1 MTINMMLTGENL
13 DPDLLY
19 RLIRFT
25 ILPYFSR
32 IIIAKCL
39 FIIPPNRDI
48 MLTTPFSP
56 GGRMESSVWN
66 NALKLLSYDSDID
79 SFAYESVISKMSV
92 AYDDN
97 DVLILAARDE
107 YSLSLV
113 KGQKLGKTIEDAIKT
128 ANNGKACA
136 VKYILEGDE
145 KALNSSVNAEKK
157 VVRQTRTEAVTST
170 GLTGEFTFANFVV
183 GDCNRFAHASAVSVA
198 SKPGQKQRNPFFL
211 WGNSGLGKTH
221 LMKAIGNAVLEQ
233 HPEKKVIYTTCE
245 AFTNAFIATINT
257 NKYTEFR
264 NKFRTV
270 DVLLIDD
277 IQFLIGKEGVQTEF
291 FNTFEA
297 LIEAG
302 KQIVITCDKAPSNLT
317 ELNSRLISRFQDGI
331 MFDVQPPDFET
342 RKAILLSKLENES
355 FTLSDEIINYICENV
370 TTNIRQLNGAF
381 NTISSYITL
390 ANGEL
395 TLDDVQKILI
405 PLIQPNKKKY
415 LTPEMI
421 IKAVSNYYDLTPDKL
436 TSKLRNADVSTA
448 RNVAMYMCREYL
460 ELKYE
465 KIGQLFG
472 GRKHTTVM
480 HGCDN
485 VDENKELKAQ
495 AEEIYKAMT

>member
-1 MTINMMLTGENL
+1 MG
-13 DPDLLY
+13 
-19 RLIRFT
+19 
-25 ILPYFSR
+25 
-32 IIIAKCL
+32 
-39 FIIPPNRDI
+39 
-48 MLTTPFSP
+48 
-56 GGRMESSVWN
+56 SSVWDR
-66 NALKLLSYDSDID
+66 ALILLQHDPNIDIVT
-79 SFAYESVISKMSV
+79 YESILCKMSV
-92 AYDDN
+92 SYSDN
-97 DVLILAARDE
+97 DVLVLAARDE

-113 KGQKLGKTIEDAIKT
+113 KGQKLNKNIESAIKAANEGKT
-128 ANNGKACA
+128 CA
-136 VKYILEGDE
+136 VKFILEGDE
-145 KALNSSVNAEKK
+145 NALNASVNSEKK
-157 VVRQTRTEAVTST
+157 AVRQAKSDIPTST
-170 GLTGEFTFANFVV
+170 GLNGEFTFANFVV

-221 LMKAIGNAVLEQ
+221 LMKAIGNKILEEQ
-233 HPEKKVIYTTCE
+233 PGKKVIYTTCE
-245 AFTNAFIATINT
+245 AFTNAFIATIQ
-257 NKYTEFR
+257 NKNYTEFR

-277 IQFLIGKEGVQTEF
+277 IQFLIGKESVQTEF

-302 KQIVITCDKAPSNLT
+302 KQIVITCDKAPANLT
-317 ELNSRLISRFQDGI
+317 ELDNRLTSRFQDGI

-342 RKAILLSKLENES
+342 RKAIILSKLANES

-405 PLIQPNKKKY
+405 PLIQPNKKRY
-415 LTPEMI
+415 LTPEMVI
-421 IKAVSNYYDLTPDKL
+421 NAVSYYYDLTPDKL
-436 TSKLRNADVSTA
+436 TSKLRSAEISTA
-448 RNVAMYMCREYL
+448 RNVAMFICRDYL

-485 VDENKELKAQ
+485 VDENPELKAQ
-495 AEEIYKAMT
+495 AEEIYKSMT

>member
-1 MTINMMLTGENL
+1 MG
-13 DPDLLY
+13 
-19 RLIRFT
+19 
-25 ILPYFSR
+25 
-32 IIIAKCL
+32 
-39 FIIPPNRDI
+39 
-48 MLTTPFSP
+48 
-56 GGRMESSVWN
+56 SSVWEK
-66 NALKLLSYDSDID
+66 ALDILKFD
-79 SFAYESVISKMSV
+79 ENINIVTYESILCKMTVVHS
-92 AYDDN
+92 DN
-97 DVLILAARDE
+97 DVLVLAARDE
-107 YSLSLV
+107 YSLDLV
-113 KGQKLGKTIEDAIKT
+113 KGQKLNKIIENAIKT
-128 ANNGKACA
+128 ANEGKSCA
-136 VKYILEGDE
+136 VKFILAGDE
-145 KALNSSVNAEKK
+145 NALNASVNSEKK
-157 VVRQTRTEAVTST
+157 AARQAKSEVVTST
-170 GLTGEFTFANFVV
+170 GLNGEFTFANFVV

-221 LMKAIGNAVLEQ
+221 LMKAIGNAILEQ
-233 HPEKKVIYTTCE
+233 QPDKRVIYTTCE
-245 AFTNAFIATINT
+245 AFTNAYIACINT
-257 NKYTEFR
+257 NNYTDFR
-264 NKFRTV
+264 KKFRTV

-342 RKAILLSKLENES
+342 RKAIFLSKLENES
-355 FTLSDEIINYICENV
+355 FNLSDEIIDYVCENV

-381 NTISSYITL
+381 NTISSYVTL

-395 TLDDVQKILI
+395 TLDDIRKIVD
-405 PLIQPNKKKY
+405 PLVSGNKKY
-415 LTPEMI
+415 LTPDI
-421 IKAVSNYYDLTPDKL
+421 VINAVANYYDLTPDKL
-436 TSKLRNADVSTA
+436 TSKLRSAEISTA
-448 RNVAMYMCREYL
+448 RNVAMFICRDYL

-485 VDENKELKAQ
+485 VDEDPELKKQ
-495 AEEIYKAMT
+495 AEEIYKHIT

>member
-1 MTINMMLTGENL
+1 
-13 DPDLLY
+13 
-19 RLIRFT
+19 
-25 ILPYFSR
+25 
-32 IIIAKCL
+32 
-39 FIIPPNRDI
+39 
-48 MLTTPFSP
+48 
-56 GGRMESSVWN
+56 MESSVWN
-66 NALKLLSYDSDID
+66 NALQLLKFDENIDIVT
-79 SFAYESVISKMSV
+79 YESILCKMSV
-92 AYDDN
+92 AHSDD
-97 DVLILAARDE
+97 DVLVLAARDE
-107 YSLSLV
+107 YSLNLV
-113 KGQKLGKTIEDAIKT
+113 KGQKLNKIIENAIRAANSGKT
-128 ANNGKACA
+128 CA
-136 VKYILEGDE
+136 VKFILEGDDN
-145 KALNSSVNAEKK
+145 ALNSSVNSEKK
-157 VVRQTRTEAVTST
+157 AARQAKSEIPTTT
-170 GLTGEFTFANFVV
+170 GLNGEFTFSNFVV

-198 SKPGQKQRNPFFL
+198 ANPGQKQRNPFFL

-257 NKYTEFR
+257 SKYTDFR
-264 NKFRTV
+264 NKYRTV

-342 RKAILLSKLENES
+342 RKAIFLSKLENEN
-355 FTLSDEIINYICENV
+355 FTLSDEIIDYVCENV

-381 NTISSYITL
+381 NTISSYVTL

-395 TLDDVQKILI
+395 TLEDVQKIII
-405 PLIQPNKKKY
+405 PIVNPNKKKY
-415 LTPEMI
+415 LTPEMVI
-421 IKAVSNYYDLTPDKL
+421 NAVANYYDLTPDKL
-436 TSKLRNADVSTA
+436 TSKLRSADISAA
-448 RNVAMYMCREYL
+448 RNVAMFICRDHL

-465 KIGQLFG
+465 KIGSIFG

-480 HGCDN
+480 HGCEN
-485 VDENKELKAQ
+485 VDEDKDLKKA
-495 AEEIYKAMT
+495 AEEIIKNIT

>member
-1 MTINMMLTGENL
+1 MDSSIWDNARQLLKFDEN
-13 DPDLLY
+13 
-19 RLIRFT
+19 
-25 ILPYFSR
+25 
-32 IIIAKCL
+32 
-39 FIIPPNRDI
+39 
-48 MLTTPFSP
+48 
-56 GGRMESSVWN
+56 
-66 NALKLLSYDSDID
+66 ID
-79 SFAYESVISKMSV
+79 MVTYESILCKMRVVHS
-92 AYDDN
+92 DN
-97 DVLILAARDE
+97 DVLVLAARDE
-107 YSLSLV
+107 YSLNLV
-113 KGQKLGKTIEDAIKT
+113 KGQKLNKIIEKAIKA
-128 ANNGKACA
+128 ANNGKSCA
-136 VKYILEGDE
+136 VKFILEGDE
-145 KALNSSVNAEKK
+145 NALNSSVNSEKK
-157 VVRQTRTEAVTST
+157 AARQAKSEIPTSN
-170 GLTGEFTFANFVV
+170 GLNGEYTFANFVV

-245 AFTNAFIATINT
+245 TFTNAFIATIQ
-257 NKYTEFR
+257 NKNYTDFR
-264 NKFRTV
+264 NKYRSV

-277 IQFLIGKEGVQTEF
+277 IQFLIGKESVQMEF

-317 ELNSRLISRFQDGI
+317 ELNSRLTSRFQDGI

-342 RKAILLSKLENES
+342 RKAIILSKLANES
-355 FTLSDEIINYICENV
+355 FTLSDEIINYSCENV

-421 IKAVSNYYDLTPDKL
+421 INAVSNYYDLTPDKL
-436 TSKLRNADVSTA
+436 TSKLRNAEIAAA
-448 RNVAMYMCREYL
+448 RNVAMFMCRDYL

-465 KIGQLFG
+465 KIGQIFG

-485 VDENKELKAQ
+485 VDENPQLKSQ
-495 AEEIYKAMT
+495 AEEIYKLMT